1 MNQLAFND
9 AEIAELFLKLHHRTL
24 KKETVAAL
32 YNKTEGWIVGL
43 RIVLLAIR
51 EIEDADQIIANL
63 QGDSYS
69 LSRYLIEEVIA
80 QRSSGYRI
88 YY

>member
-1 MNQLAFND
+1 MNELAFND

-51 EIEDADQIIANL
+51 EIEDAGRSLLICKGIVIPYHATSLRKFFHNNL
-63 QGDSYS
+63 
-69 LSRYLIEEVIA
+69 
-80 QRSSGYRI
+80 SGYRI